1 MNNQTSDLII
11 PLLFGFFIGIFIAA
25 VVFKWILGMRE
36 LQRQTERSAMY
47 LKRIAEKLGVSDE
60 EIKEVKSILDKK
72 Y

>member
-1 MNNQTSDLII
+1 MDNQNSDLLI
-11 PLLFGFFIGIFIAA
+11 PLLFGFLVGIFIAA
-25 VVFKWILGMRE
+25 IVFKWILGMRE

>member
-1 MNNQTSDLII
+1 MNNQASDLII
-11 PLLFGFFIGIFIAA
+11 PLLFGFFVGIFIAA
-25 VVFKWILGMRE
+25 FVFKWILGMRE

-47 LKRIAEKLGVSDE
+47 LKRIAEKLGVSEE